1 MNKKLNVL
9 ISSEDLQKRIKELAT
24 QINNDYKGEKIT
36 LVCVLKGGVMF
47 FTDLA
52 KHLTIDVEFDFLDVS
67 SYGNEQVSSGI
78 VKVNKDLDSPVTG
91 KKVIVVEDIID
102 TGHSLVRIK
111 EHLLSQQP
119 ADLKIAV
126 LLDKPERREAKIQQP
141 EYIGFTIPNKFVVGF
156 GLDDGQL
163 LRNLDYV
170 GYVTFEE

>member
-1 MNKKLNVL
+1 MNKKVDVL
-9 ISSEDLQKRIKELAT
+9 ISNEELQKRIKEIAN
-24 QINNDYKGEKIT
+24 QINNDFAGQRIT

-52 KHLTIDVEFDFLDVS
+52 KHITVDCEFDFLDVS
-67 SYGNEQVSSGI
+67 SYGNEQTSSGI
-78 VKVNKDLDSPVTG
+78 VKVNKDLDAPVTG
-91 KKVIVVEDIID
+91 KNVVVVEDIID

-119 ADLKIAV
+119 ANLKIAV
-126 LLDKPERREAKIQQP
+126 LLDKPERREAKIEDP
-141 EYIGFTIPNKFVVGF
+141 EYIGFKIPNKFVVGY
-156 GLDDGQL
+156 GLDDAQL